1 MNWLFL
7 LGAILSLIIL
17 YLVYRYNK
25 KEDER
30 IMRNIPPVE
39 AMMDGDYMQ
48 QRVTKEKLKE
58 VQYGNQEPRREQ
70 PVGESVDTARGIP
83 IALEP
88 VSPPREPREVE
99 RRADVQTSP
108 AEPTPRDK
116 GKRGRPKKVVDLSD
130 EDSGIS
136 T

>member
-58 VQYGNQEPRREQ
+58 VQYGKVWQGSSKKREA
-70 PVGESVDTARGIP
+70 SFA
-83 IALEP
+83 
-88 VSPPREPREVE
+88 
-99 RRADVQTSP
+99 
-108 AEPTPRDK
+108 
-116 GKRGRPKKVVDLSD
+116 
-130 EDSGIS
+130 
-136 T
+136 